1 MMDKFRIFN
10 KIKIDTDKYQEIETN
25 NEELKT
31 KMLSKINSSKRSMRK
46 RKINNRVI
54 GSVAAIGIVMLGIG
68 VVNPS
73 LADNLKKDYQSLKLC
88 LIK

>member
-54 GSVAAIGIVMLGIG
+54 GSVAAIGIV
-68 VVNPS
+68 
-73 LADNLKKDYQSLKLC
+73 C
-88 LIK
+88 

>member
-1 MMDKFRIFN
+1 MDKFRIFN